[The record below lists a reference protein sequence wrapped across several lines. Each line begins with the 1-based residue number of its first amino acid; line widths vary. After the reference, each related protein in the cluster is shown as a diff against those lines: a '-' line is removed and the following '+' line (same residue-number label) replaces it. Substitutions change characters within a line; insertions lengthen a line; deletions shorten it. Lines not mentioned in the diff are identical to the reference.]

1 MNGAIDIPDG
11 PAVTMGGKPHVF
23 QDTIDTMH
31 TVNDILGGTRA
42 PYAKIEDKGYRF
54 LHGFH
59 DRDQFLNARRE
70 I

>member
-11 PAVTMGGKPHVF
+11 PAGTLGGKPHLF
-23 QDTIDTMH
+23 QNTIDTMR
-31 TVNDILGGTRA
+31 TVNDILAGTRA
-42 PYAKIEDKGYRF
+42 PYAKIEDKRLLF

-59 DRDQFLNARRE
+59 DRDQFLNARRK